1 MSMRHGARFAGAI
14 FVLAWVPLSLWRGLA
29 FGRTFRIGRESD
41 DSWGP
46 LVEGV
51 IQVAAVMIAPALLA
65 ALAAFVLWAWRDER
79 RSSQRRSR

>member
-1 MSMRHGARFAGAI
+1 MSMRRGARLAGAV
-14 FVLAWVPLSLWRGLA
+14 FVLTWVPLSLWRGLA

-51 IQVAAVMIAPALLA
+51 IQVAAVMVAPALLA
-65 ALAAFVLWAWRDER
+65 ALAAFVLWAWREER
-79 RSSQRRSR
+79 RSR